1 MENTVETCVEALCEQ
16 GCQKVWQHIADL
28 EEGKELPE
36 LEGLNPDQRLAVLFE
51 LKSIM
56 AVYSDRCSV
65 G

>member
-1 MENTVETCVEALCEQ
+1 MEDTVETCVEALCEQ
-16 GCQKVWQHIADL
+16 GCQKVWQYIADL

-36 LEGLNPDQRLAVLFE
+36 LRGLNPDQRLAVLFE